1 MPLPSEGEL
10 SIKDLQQEATIPDGN
25 TNDFVEMA
33 EVYDIDNFN
42 VNSPQDIV
50 LADDFYGEEVNL
62 TATSITLNPT
72 LLTFPSSGGNLT
84 TNLSLNGFALMVGK
98 PGWLTTEKTYLKT
111 SDAGSIQFTAGQNDF
126 LGSSPRSK
134 AIQFIGQSSN
144 VYRTLIVSQSGNPVE
159 ISLTPSNSQTIAAN
173 TTTFTQ
179 DVTVTNPL
187 EVFGSVTGSGFTLSS
202 PSVTNLG
209 STSRYRFT
217 LTQDVNTGGVRQA
230 ELNFDISGSNFIQQR
245 SVTHSQSAFAANV
258 SVSPTSFDFNING
271 ETKLFVVTANTDWE
285 VFTSGGDSTAFQ
297 TSITSVSSG
306 FSTTTKNGTGNGTN
320 QTYNVWVKVGNNSAG
335 GTNDR
340 STTLIVR
347 ERPWGGGGAFG
358 NSSLTQDGNPLP
370 SFIYSDAQVSGFSVA
385 TNGAVT
391 APTSANGTPIS
402 VTYSTGYSNGSFPAP
417 VSSNTTRYAYV
428 NATVPSTGY
437 SNSGGIVSGT
447 ESATQSAPQEFITI
461 SSSTGTGVS
470 GQGESFIITVNT
482 EDTLNTQWTAE
493 ISYASPSN
501 SSNWVSL
508 SAGSQGTGDG
518 SFFVTVSG
526 NYSGQTGYNGST
538 RYFDIRVYKNNN
550 YYGLFDSI
558 SFSQSTGTPPV
569 SKPTFSVT
577 PSSDSWTYSQSGTG
591 ATKVFTASYTGGN
604 PPTSVS
610 FYISG
615 TYFAL
620 KQYDQNVP
628 LGFTGPPWVAS
639 ATNTS
644 GVSSYSVQVYPVNQ
658 NSNVADNTEN
668 MSVSMGNSGG
678 TTTVSVPL
686 THSGQRTWSIS
697 PTSITVNYS
706 TGNSTVTLTTNLSW
720 SAVLDPGSYSTFAL
734 SGGNSQTGTGNKSFL
749 ITRGTNN
756 RSDDVTGTLTLTS
769 TTSGTSESTTI
780 SLTQNP
786 EPPDLQLGLNT
797 STTSTTALYQI
808 TPSTNGQ
815 SYSLYVKHDPSRSG
829 TVTFSIT
836 YENSPHVGLATYS
849 ATTSGAGG
857 NVITATVSGTNVVR
871 YLNFASN
878 PTNSTREAI
887 TRISS
892 NIASNTIQINSSY
905 GSGGAECILKG
916 TKVKLADG
924 SLINVE
930 ELNIGQ
936 ILFSKLVDTMPI
948 KNEEDALSWVS
959 EDLSI
964 SDDEVSLVGMT
975 LYKVENIY
983 NFNSGLIK
991 TTPDHLHF
999 VKKQNLYQVVKAQSV
1014 FVGDYLIKEDG
1025 TEVEIISKILET
1037 GYYTVYKL
1045 DVEENDLFI
1054 ANGLITHNAKGIE
1067 V

>member
-10 SIKDLQQEATIPDGN
+10 SIKDLQQEATIPAGN

-33 EVYDIDNFN
+33 EVYAIDNFN

-62 TATSITLNPT
+62 TATSIGLSPT
-72 LLTFPSSGGNLT
+72 TLTFPSSGGALT
-84 TNLSLNGFALMVGK
+84 TNLTLNGFALMVGK
-98 PGWLTTEKTYLKT
+98 PGWLTTEKTYFKT
-111 SDAGSIQFTAGQNDF
+111 SDAGSIQFTATDNSD
-126 LGSSPRSK
+126 LGASPRNKS
-134 AIQFIGQSSN
+134 IQFIGQNST
-144 VYRTLIVSQSGNPVE
+144 VYATLIVSQSGNPVE
-159 ISLTPSNSQTIAAN
+159 ISLTPSNSQTIAAT

-187 EVFGSVTGSGFTLSS
+187 EVLGSVNGSGFTLSS
-202 PSVTNLG
+202 PTVTNLG

-217 LTQDVNTGGVRQA
+217 LTQGANTSGARQA
-230 ELNFDISGSNFIQQR
+230 ELNFDITGSNFIQQR
-245 SVTHSQSAFAANV
+245 SITHTQSAFAANV
-258 SVSPTSFDFNING
+258 SVSPTSFDFDING
-271 ETKLFVVTANTDWE
+271 ETKLFVVTSNTDWE
-285 VFTSGGDSTAFQ
+285 VFTSGGNSTSFE
-297 TSITSVSSG
+297 TSITSANSG

-340 STTLIVR
+340 STTLVVR
-347 ERPWGGGGAFG
+347 ERPWSGGGAFG

-370 SFIYSDAQVSGFSVA
+370 SFIYSDAQVSGFSVS
-385 TNGAVT
+385 TSGVVT
-391 APTSANGTPIS
+391 APTSANGTSIS

-417 VSSNTTRYAYV
+417 VASNTTRYAYV

-447 ESATQSAPQEFITI
+447 ESATQLAPQEFITI
-461 SSSTGTGVS
+461 SSSTGTGIS
-470 GQGESFIITVNT
+470 GQGENFRINVNT
-482 EDTLNTQWTAE
+482 EDSLGTQWTAE
-493 ISYASPSN
+493 ISYTNPSN
-501 SSNWVSL
+501 TSNWVQL
-508 SAGSQGTGDG
+508 AAGAQGTGDG
-518 SFFVTVSG
+518 YFFVTVSG
-526 NYSGQTGYNGST
+526 NYSGQSGYNGST

-558 SFSQSTGTPPV
+558 SFNQPTGTPPV
-569 SKPTFSVT
+569 QKPTFSVT
-577 PSSDSWTYSQSGTG
+577 PSSASWTYSQSGTG
-591 ATKVFTASYTGGN
+591 ASKIFTASYTGGN

-610 FYISG
+610 FYLSG
-615 TYFAL
+615 TYFGL
-620 KQYDQNVP
+620 RQYDSNVP
-628 LGFTGPPWVAS
+628 LIVTGGPWVGQ

-644 GVSSYSVQVYPVNQ
+644 GISSYSIQVYPINQ
-658 NSNVADNTEN
+658 NTGVSDDNES
-668 MSVSMGNSGG
+668 MSVTMGNAGG
-678 TTTVSVPL
+678 STPVSVPL
-686 THSGQRTWSIS
+686 THSGQRTWSVS
-697 PTSITVNYS
+697 PTSITVDYT
-706 TGNSTVTLTTNLSW
+706 TGNSSVTLTTNLSW
-720 SAVLDPGSYSTFAL
+720 SAVLNPGSYSSFAL
-734 SGGNSQTGTGNKSFL
+734 SGGNSQTGTGNKTFL

-756 RSDDVTGTLTLTS
+756 RSADVTGTLTLTS

-797 STTSTTALYQI
+797 GTTSTTALYQI

-815 SYSLYVKHDPSRSG
+815 SYSLSVKHDPSRSG

-836 YENSPHVGLATYS
+836 YENFPHVGLATYS
-849 ATTSGAGG
+849 STTSGAGG
-857 NVITATVSGTNVVR
+857 NVITATVSGTNVTR

-878 PTNSTREAI
+878 PNDNFRSAI

-892 NIASNTIQINSSY
+892 NIASNTIRINSSY
-905 GSGGAECILKG
+905 GSGGSDCILKG

-948 KNEEDALSWVS
+948 KNEEDVLSWVS

-1014 FVGDYLIKEDG
+1014 LVGDYLIKEDG

-1054 ANGLITHNAKGIE
+1054 ANGLITHNAKDRE